1 MGAGLKTFFCQKP
14 LPRNRAHAS
23 PRDHVPRT
31 RPPPPEKHAST
42 QTPNVSG
49 AAGSPPSPRN
59 VWRRFNVG
67 GWCRALEHAELK
79 WGGGWIFFFGGGEGH
94 RGTQKGCTGYSTHT
108 GVHMCTHGG
117 TQMYKGVRGVH
128 GGTHGCTGE
137 HRGTQAYTWVHK
149 GYTRVHKGYTR
160 GTVRRAGVLYTG
172 VQYCTDRGTIHRGTQ
187 GYTGVHRGVHTQGCS
202 EAHRQKP
209 LYICILVKTSMIE
222 L

>member
-1 MGAGLKTFFCQKP
+1 MGAGLNLFFAKNHSP
-14 LPRNRAHAS
+14 SS
-23 PRDHVPRT
+23 PRIAPRP
-31 RPPPPEKHAST
+31 RPPNAPAPPREARKHPDT
-42 QTPNVSG
+42 QCERCRGKPSFSAERLEEGQRRRLVSRAG
-49 AAGSPPSPRN
+49 A
-59 VWRRFNVG
+59 RRSLN
-67 GWCRALEHAELK
+67 
-79 WGGGWIFFFGGGEGH
+79 GGGVDFLFGGGGGH

-108 GVHMCTHGG
+108 GVRMCTHRG

-172 VQYCTDRGTIHRGTQ
+172 VQYCTQGYYTQGYTGVHRGTQ
-187 GYTGVHRGVHTQGCS
+187 GYTGVHGGVHTQGCS

-209 LYICILVKTSMIE
+209 LFC
-222 L
+222 

>member
-1 MGAGLKTFFCQKP
+1 M
-14 LPRNRAHAS
+14 
-23 PRDHVPRT
+23 
-31 RPPPPEKHAST
+31 
-42 QTPNVSG
+42 
-49 AAGSPPSPRN
+49 
-59 VWRRFNVG
+59 
-67 GWCRALEHAELK
+67 
-79 WGGGWIFFFGGGEGH
+79 GGGWIFFFGGGEGH

-172 VQYCTDRGTIHRGTQ
+172 VQYCTQGYYTQGYTGVHGGTQ
-187 GYTGVHRGVHTQGCS
+187 GYTGVYIHRGAAKRTGRNPCLIDCTESKRKSQQQQRSVRWA
-202 EAHRQKP
+202 EASKA
-209 LYICILVKTSMIE
+209 
-222 L
+222 